1 MPPPVEARPHGF
13 VGNTRAVQLLFDRV
27 ERFAPNDA
35 PVLIT
40 GESGTGKELIARA
53 LHHQS
58 PRASGPFV
66 TVNCAAFPETLLEA
80 ELFGHERGAF
90 TGAVHRRE
98 GRFQAA
104 NNGTLFLDEVAEMP
118 LAAQVKLLRFLQE
131 GVFEPLGS
139 NRSIQVK
146 VRVVSAT
153 HRDLRAL
160 VEQAR
165 FRDDLYYRLNV
176 LELSIPPLR
185 ARPEDLPLLV
195 RHFLAHYGGARPA
208 EITDQAFT
216 ALQHYQ
222 YPGNVRE
229 LEHVLQQ
236 AIVLADGGPV
246 DLVHLPAE
254 FSGTSALS
262 MPLRVDAPLMPL
274 SEAMFEFE
282 GAYLR
287 RALIEAG
294 GVKWRAGRALGIS
307 RKCLWQKLQ
316 RHGIV
321 ARSRPSLIERV
332 GEGDSFDREKR
343 RA

>member
-1 MPPPVEARPHGF
+1 MPPPGEARPHGF
-13 VGNTRAVQLLFDRV
+13 VGNSYAVRLLFERV

-53 LHHQS
+53 LHRQS
-58 PRASGPFV
+58 PRAARPFI
-66 TVNCAAFPETLLEA
+66 TVSCAAFPETLLEA

-90 TGAVHRRE
+90 TGAVHKRE

-104 NNGTLFLDEVAEMP
+104 DLGTLFLDEVAEMP
-118 LAAQVKLLRFLQE
+118 LSAQVKLLRVLQE

-139 NRSIQVK
+139 NRSVHVH

-153 HRDLRAL
+153 HRDLKAL
-160 VEQAR
+160 IEQGR

-176 LELSIPPLR
+176 LELPIPPLR
-185 ARPEDLPLLV
+185 SRPEDLPLLV
-195 RHFLAHYGGARPA
+195 RHFLTQYGGPRPA
-208 EITDQAFT
+208 QITDQAFA
-216 ALQHYQ
+216 ALQAYT

-246 DLVHLPAE
+246 DLIHLPAE
-254 FSGTSALS
+254 VTGMSAVS
-262 MPLRVDAPLMPL
+262 APLRVDDAPLKPL
-274 SEAMFEFE
+274 DEAMFEFE

-294 GVKWRAGRALGIS
+294 GVKQRAGAALGIS

-321 ARSRPSLIERV
+321 SGRNGASRPGSKTRPV
-332 GEGDSFDREKR
+332 GDP
-343 RA
+343 AAW